1 MAVLGGMKKRA
12 AFQGFAGSVS
22 FGVDSA
28 DCRGLQCLQRLD
40 GGDEQR
46 GIRPV
51 QGGDHWATTDHEPLI
66 SSRSRRAGET
76 GDGQPG
82 SQMEWQMYKLQVA
95 SGTVAEPA
103 EQQSFQHWV
112 ASRVHRVLLNG
123 FFHTTK
129 ARLVPFQSTGHRAQ
143 GTGHPPTTPKNPF
156 FLRAHML
163 WQTPAP
169 ARGMDGTAC
178 LQAQPTPP
186 N

>member
-1 MAVLGGMKKRA
+1 M
-12 AFQGFAGSVS
+12 
-22 FGVDSA
+22 
-28 DCRGLQCLQRLD
+28 

-66 SSRSRRAGET
+66 SSRSRRPGET

-82 SQMEWQMYKLQVA
+82 SQMEWQIYKLQVA
-95 SGTVAEPA
+95 SGTVTEPA

-129 ARLVPFQSTGHRAQ
+129 ARLVPFQGTGHRAQ
-143 GTGHPPTTPKNPF
+143 GTGHPPTTPRILFSCARTCCGRLQLQLEAWTAQLASRPNQHHQTECITSLATELQTSSPSQQNQPG
-156 FLRAHML
+156 FLL
-163 WQTPAP
+163 PS
-169 ARGMDGTAC
+169 
-178 LQAQPTPP
+178 LQRY
-186 N
+186 

>member
-1 MAVLGGMKKRA
+1 M
-12 AFQGFAGSVS
+12 
-22 FGVDSA
+22 
-28 DCRGLQCLQRLD
+28 

-66 SSRSRRAGET
+66 SSRSRRPGET

-82 SQMEWQMYKLQVA
+82 SQMEWQIYKLQVA
-95 SGTVAEPA
+95 SGTVTEPA

-129 ARLVPFQSTGHRAQ
+129 ARLVPFQGTGHRAQ
-143 GTGHPPTTPKNPF
+143 GILRRRPESF
-156 FLRAHML
+156 FLARAHAVADSSSSSRHGRHSL
-163 WQTPAP
+163 PPGPTNTTKLNASRASQPNSRPVPPLNKTSPVSSCQVSNDTDTLFSQQT
-169 ARGMDGTAC
+169 G
-178 LQAQPTPP
+178 
-186 N
+186 